1 VHLHGEDVVQ
11 HKVCEVVVGERERRE
26 FALLQLGVAFDA
38 ERDTTAFAEVIAAL
52 VLSCIAGSVFGAA
65 DYANYVFST
74 MRHSDC
80 PAVEGLVAIVHVRV
94 ADIGVARVEH
104 LATESLEGLPGG
116 LVARGVLEKIRLQD
130 VVVVDGA
137 RGVVTVFY
145 IHLCAA
151 SAYKRPD
158 LVVLELLV
166 EVLDAPS
173 VDGVSDGRDTDLLL
187 LLQHLRVERKE
198 HSIVQDKTSG
208 SRRIAP
214 RSSEVHRLE
223 VRYVALSQVIRDP
236 HPVVD
241 ADVRLSPLVGRP
253 DRITKSAAHTRN
265 AFARVCIDAGG

>member
-1 VHLHGEDVVQ
+1 MHLHGEDVVQ

-116 LVARGVLEKIRLQD
+116 LVARGVLEKVLLQD
-130 VVVVDGA
+130 VVVADGA
-137 RGVVTVFY
+137 GGVVTVFY
-145 IHLCAA
+145 IYLCAA
-151 SAYKRPD
+151 SAD
-158 LVVLELLV
+158 E
-166 EVLDAPS
+166 
-173 VDGVSDGRDTDLLL
+173 
-187 LLQHLRVERKE
+187 
-198 HSIVQDKTSG
+198 
-208 SRRIAP
+208 
-214 RSSEVHRLE
+214 
-223 VRYVALSQVIRDP
+223 
-236 HPVVD
+236 
-241 ADVRLSPLVGRP
+241 
-253 DRITKSAAHTRN
+253 
-265 AFARVCIDAGG
+265 